1 MATPKKSS
9 QLGKVADNLQDSHQI
24 TRRQNSKATI
34 AYLIFLMIWTILT
47 MIASQFTISFIM
59 SLLLGNKLN
68 QPIWT
73 GIYYVLT
80 YALTLVLILY
90 VPPKILQNYRTHSTK
105 KLPPATIEKLEKSLT
120 PDRAELGMK
129 YAPTFVDI
137 GLAPI
142 GYVVYIMIANAL
154 TQLMQLFPWFNAN
167 ESQDVGF
174 QYLAAGPDR
183 LIAVISL
190 VFIAPLAEEIIMR
203 GWLYGKMRS
212 KTKWWIAMIL
222 TSLVFAFLH
231 GQWNVAVTVFAL
243 SLILCSMREITG
255 TIWSGVLLHMLSNGI
270 AFYLLY
276 IAGGF

>member
-1 MATPKKSS
+1 MVTSKKSA
-9 QLGKVADNLQDSHQI
+9 QPDKTTKNLSDSNQK
-24 TRRQNSKATI
+24 TRHQNSKATV
-34 AYLIFLMIWTILT
+34 AYLAFLMLWTILA
-47 MIASQFTISFIM
+47 MVASQFIISFIM
-59 SLLLGNKLN
+59 SILLGSKLS

-73 GIYYVLT
+73 GVYYILT

-90 VPPKILQNYRTHSTK
+90 IPPKILQNYRTHSTK
-105 KLPPATIEKLEKSLT
+105 KLSSTTMADLEKSLT
-120 PDRAELGMK
+120 SDRTELGMK
-129 YAPTFVDI
+129 YAPTFVDM

-190 VFIAPLAEEIIMR
+190 VFVAPLAEEIIMR

-212 KTKWWIAMIL
+212 RTKWWIAMIL
-222 TSLVFAFLH
+222 TSIVFAFLH

-276 IAGGF
+276 IGGF